1 VKLSTNIRQYIGNF
15 LLNRKLKRVS
25 RRKEFNNLTS
35 SKFVGILFN
44 ASDKDS
50 HIYAKAF
57 ILDLEK
63 RGLRVM
69 SAGIADTALEIK
81 EFPFTKNIEFFSFDD
96 FDNFGLV
103 DNDKLDNFIFQN
115 FDIFIDLYNT
125 DSYISKYIV
134 GLTHAA
140 MRIGKTESL
149 RKYYD
154 FMLAIP
160 EGKSTKFFIEQ
171 IELYLSRMAKIE

>member
-1 VKLSTNIRQYIGNF
+1 MKLSTSIRQYIGNF

-81 EFPFTKNIEFFSFDD
+81 EFP
-96 FDNFGLV
+96 
-103 DNDKLDNFIFQN
+103 
-115 FDIFIDLYNT
+115 
-125 DSYISKYIV
+125 
-134 GLTHAA
+134 
-140 MRIGKTESL
+140 
-149 RKYYD
+149 
-154 FMLAIP
+154 
-160 EGKSTKFFIEQ
+160 
-171 IELYLSRMAKIE
+171 